1 MWKTGI
7 FIAVHFFDN
16 EPRQA
21 YTCGASGDTIEA
33 GRPSDRRGNVESFRN
48 TAQEMLRDERANAE
62 DECNEN

>member
-1 MWKTGI
+1 MRKTGI
-7 FIAVHFFDN
+7 FIAVIHFFN
-16 EPRQA
+16 AKPRQA

-33 GRPSDRRGNVESFRN
+33 GSERRGNVESFRN